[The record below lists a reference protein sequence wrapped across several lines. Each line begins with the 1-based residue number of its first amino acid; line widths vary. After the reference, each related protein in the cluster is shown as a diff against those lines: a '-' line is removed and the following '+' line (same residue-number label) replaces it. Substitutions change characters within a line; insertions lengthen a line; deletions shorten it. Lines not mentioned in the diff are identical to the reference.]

1 MQAMAVSVKLVI
13 THNLLRYFWKLRENY
28 VRGSGFD
35 FVTLVQYDFISVTV
49 VPYIARYSYFEFVNG
64 VR

>member
-28 VRGSGFD
+28 VRGCGFD
-35 FVTLVQYDFISVTV
+35 FVSLVQYDFISVAV
-49 VPYIARYSYFEFVNG
+49 VSHITGNSDFEFVYC